1 MTLARHFH
9 ATAAGLPG
17 RVADP
22 PHERPGG
29 IVEANASFEVRDA
42 EGRAFTVIVTRTH

>member
-1 MTLARHFH
+1 MILARHLH

-17 RVADP
+17 RIADP

-29 IVEANASFEVRDA
+29 IDA
-42 EGRAFTVIVTRTH
+42 EGRAFTVIIARTH